1 MWCGRFEDTEVGVP
15 QGGPLSPLCANIML
29 NELDHEL
36 ERRGHSFV
44 RYADDMVIFCGS
56 KASAEQALEHIVPF
70 IEEKLFLKVN
80 REKTVV
86 AYAGKIKFLG
96 YGFYK
101 GRKGFALRVH
111 DKSKAKMKARVR
123 ELTSRRTVNDYEK
136 WKVDL
141 KRYVV
146 GWVNYYKLADM
157 GKYLQSIDEWM
168 RRRIRMVFWKK
179 WKRVRTRW
187 RNLLKLGTSNRNA
200 GILANSRKGYWRIAS
215 SPILQTALS
224 NQRLEKAEFQF
235 FYSYYRKSVAA

>member
-1 MWCGRFEDTEVGVP
+1 M
-15 QGGPLSPLCANIML
+15 
-29 NELDHEL
+29 
-36 ERRGHSFV
+36 
-44 RYADDMVIFCGS
+44 
-56 KASAEQALEHIVPF
+56 
-70 IEEKLFLKVN
+70 
-80 REKTVV
+80 
-86 AYAGKIKFLG
+86 AYAGKIKILG

-101 GRKGFALRVH
+101 GKKGFALRVH
-111 DKSKAKMKARVR
+111 AKSKAKMKARVR
-123 ELTSRRTVNDYEK
+123 ELTSRKTVNDYEK

-146 GWVNYYKLADM
+146 GWVNYCKLADM
-157 GKYLQSIDEWM
+157 GKYLQSVDVWM

-187 RNLLKLGTSNRNA
+187 RNLLRLGQHRTMGAAGFGGSFAPIVQYEKWEIHRVFPHFPYFRWGQNLTPNLLAPLCGVALGISNANE

-224 NQRLEKAEFQF
+224 NKRLEKAGFQF

>member
-1 MWCGRFEDTEVGVP
+1 
-15 QGGPLSPLCANIML
+15 ML
-29 NELDHEL
+29 NELDCEL

-56 KASAEQALEHIVPF
+56 KASAEQTLEHIVPF
-70 IEEKLFLKVN
+70 IEKKLYLKVN

-101 GRKGFALRVH
+101 GRTVFALRVH
-111 DKSKAKMKARVR
+111 AKSKAKMKAMVR
-123 ELTSRRTVNDYEK
+123 ELTSGRRVNNYEK
-136 WKVDL
+136 WKIDL

-157 GKYLQSIDEWM
+157 GAYLQSIDERM
-168 RRRIRMVFWKK
+168 RKRIRMVFWKK

-187 RNLLKLGTSNRNA
+187 RNLLKLGISNRNA

-224 NQRLEKAEFQF
+224 NKRLEKAGFQF
-235 FYSYYRKSVAA
+235 FYSYYRKTVAS